1 LLINDPLKRNAE
13 AMPDKIGVI
22 SSNNRYSYS
31 YLYEKSKCISNY
43 LVERGIPKGSMISV
57 HLPNIIE
64 TVISIY
70 GILDAG
76 CAFSII
82 NPSTPIIKL
91 KFILERT
98 KSRIIITN
106 DPEKVGQALNDHIK
120 KNLSAIIY
128 TEKIETTDI
137 KGVKLEELAQ
147 IIDAR
152 PEFSLS
158 RNVIDMD
165 LASVIFTSGSTGLP
179 KGVMMTH
186 RNMVSASDSI
196 TSYLRNHD
204 RDTILNVLPLSFD
217 YGLYQLLMTF
227 CFGGTLI
234 LEEDF
239 IFPHKPLMMIGEH
252 KVTGFP
258 IVPSIG
264 AILLKLKRVDEYDLS
279 SLRYITN
286 TAQALPLK
294 IIEGLRSIMPN
305 VDIYLMYGLTECK
318 RVSYLPPDLV
328 EKKPTSVG
336 KAMPNVE
343 TFLVDENGNR
353 VNEPHIEGEL
363 VIRGSNIMVGY
374 LGEPLDTSRIIKEG
388 NHPGDRLL
396 YSGDVFEMDEDG
408 DLFFRRRKDDILKVL
423 GEKVSPL
430 EIETVINR
438 MENVNEVG
446 VIGVENELLGNEI
459 VAFVSTLKYVQKDD
473 IINHCADHIE
483 KKFLPKRIFFL
494 NELPKNQNGKIDKR
508 VLREYLKDQ

>member
-1 LLINDPLKRNAE
+1 MLINDPLKRNAE